1 MGTDW
6 DRVTR
11 KPRIRLTASDLGLRS
26 PDAPEPGAWF
36 LGPKGENLQEMR
48 ALLVRALDAHAAAR
62 AAFHPGDPPFID
74 EATKARPAFGATIE
88 RLGENLDALSRA
100 LRASTPMTSY
110 RNQSHMNWD
119 ITMPGA
125 LGYFAGMM
133 FNPNNVAPEASPVTT
148 ALEIQAG
155 RDLCRMLGYDTSAP
169 AEGETKPEPWGHI
182 TCDGSIANTEAMW
195 AARNLRFQAAAL
207 ARAIRLEPTLAGAR
221 TIQVTTG
228 GGARPL
234 LLDLEPWDLV
244 NLPNSEILDLP
255 RRMVEDFGVDK
266 DAVAAALG
274 KWSLQAMGLASFQQ
288 EVLQGLSLGVVL
300 VPATAHYS
308 WNKGVTI
315 LGLGSQALR
324 PVPVDA
330 DARMSVPALRDILE
344 ACLATRTP
352 VIQLVAVVG
361 STAESAV
368 DPLDAILD
376 ARADF
381 AARGLGLTLH
391 ADAAWGGYFASI
403 LRAPAGGGDRMT
415 PVDRLSPHVRTQ
427 LGTLAQADTITVDPH
442 KSGYIPYPA
451 GTLCYRDKRMIYLVA
466 HTAPVVFH
474 DAGAPSVGVY
484 GIEGSKPGAAA
495 AGVALSHTTIPLD
508 RSGYGELLGRCA
520 WNAKRFFIGVSTLP
534 EPGDP
539 FFVIPLPRLPSER
552 HGGSAAEVAEERAR
566 LKRLRDIPNDAVL
579 EILKGDPVLASLFA
593 RIGPDLTVFAYAFN
607 FLHEDGRPN
616 TDLGAMNALNL
627 AVFQAL
633 SVEEVKV
640 TGEVPDVDM
649 LVTSSLIAPDVYG
662 PDFCYTFLSRAQV
675 APGKDP
681 IRVLISTMQ
690 DPWVTDTS
698 KGNFLPELMKV
709 LRRTVLAAR
718 APLVQQGD

>member
-6 DRVTR
+6 ERVTR
-11 KPRIRLTASDLGLRS
+11 KPRTRMTASDLGLRS
-26 PDAPEPGAWF
+26 PDVPEPGAWF

-48 ALLVRALDAHAAAR
+48 ALLVRTLDAHAAAR

-74 EATKARPAFGATIE
+74 DATRDRPAFGATIE

-148 ALEIQAG
+148 ALEIEAG
-155 RDLCRMLGYDTSAP
+155 RDLCRMLGYDTSP
-169 AEGETKPEPWGHI
+169 PSEGETKPEPWGHI
-182 TCDGSIANTEAMW
+182 TCDGSVANTEAMW

-207 ARAIRLEPTLAGAR
+207 ARAIRLEPTLAEAR

-228 GGARPL
+228 AGARPL

-255 RRMVEDFGVDK
+255 RRMVEDHGVDK
-266 DAVAAALG
+266 EAVGAALG

-315 LGLGSQALR
+315 LGLGAQALR

-330 DARMSVPALRDILE
+330 DARMSVPALRRIP
-344 ACLATRTP
+344 RGVPRRKSP
-352 VIQLVAVVG
+352 VIQLVRRCGLHRRKRGRPARRHLG
-361 STAESAV
+361 PARRFRRAGPLPDTACGRC
-368 DPLDAILD
+368 LGRLLRIDA
-376 ARADF
+376 ARARERRRHDDPHR
-381 AARGLGLTLH
+381 AAQPACPDATQRPRSRRHDHRRPAQERVHPLSRRRPVLPRQADDLPHRPYRARGVSRRRRAIGRGL
-391 ADAAWGGYFASI
+391 W
-403 LRAPAGGGDRMT
+403 DRG
-415 PVDRLSPHVRTQ
+415 L
-427 LGTLAQADTITVDPH
+427 
-442 KSGYIPYPA
+442 
-451 GTLCYRDKRMIYLVA
+451 
-466 HTAPVVFH
+466 
-474 DAGAPSVGVY
+474 
-484 GIEGSKPGAAA
+484 KPGAAA
-495 AGVALSHTTIPLD
+495 AGVALSRTTIPLD

-552 HGGSAAEVAEERAR
+552 HGGSAEAVAEERAR
-566 LKRLRDIPNDAVL
+566 LARLCDIPNEAVL
-579 EILKGDPVLASLFA
+579 DILKADPDLAALFA
-593 RIGPDLTVFAYAFN
+593 QIGPDLTVFAYAFN
-607 FLHEDGRPN
+607 FLDEAGRPN
-616 TDLGAMNALNL
+616 TDLRAMNDLNF
-627 AVFQAL
+627 AVFEAL
-633 SVEEVKV
+633 SVEEVNV
-640 TGEVPDVDM
+640 SGEVPDVDM
-649 LVTSSLIAPDVYG
+649 LVTSTLIAPVVYG
-662 PDFCYTFLSRAQV
+662 PAFCDTFLSRAKV
-675 APGKDP
+675 SPGKDP

-709 LRRTVLAAR
+709 LRRTVLDAR
-718 APLVQQGD
+718 ATLVQQGA